1 VALITKQTCNLCV
14 FPATTAK
21 LGMRLG
27 EKRNENLQNLREKPH
42 DRSAGRGGSTNPAGG
57 REYLLANFRIFA

>member
-1 VALITKQTCNLCV
+1 VLA
-14 FPATTAK
+14 ATTAK
-21 LGMRLG
+21 HGMRLG